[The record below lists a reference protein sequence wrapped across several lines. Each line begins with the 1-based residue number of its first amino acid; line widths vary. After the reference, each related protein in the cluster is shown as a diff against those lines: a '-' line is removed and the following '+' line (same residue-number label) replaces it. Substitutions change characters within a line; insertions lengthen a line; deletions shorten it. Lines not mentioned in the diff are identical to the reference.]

1 MRRGETKRRHLD
13 PDDLDFP
20 VYCDRCGTKFLAWMG
35 QSVVECP
42 KCGKV
47 ML

>member
-1 MRRGETKRRHLD
+1 MSRCLSCIH
-13 PDDLDFP
+13 
-20 VYCDRCGTKFLAWMG
+20 YCSACGAEIHTWMG
-35 QSVVECP
+35 MSVVECP

>member
-1 MRRGETKRRHLD
+1 MRR
-13 PDDLDFP
+13 PSYDDDDDDFTI
-20 VYCDRCGTKFLAWMG
+20 YCPECDTEIHVWMG
-35 QSVVECP
+35 MSVVECP

>member
-1 MRRGETKRRHLD
+1 MRRPSFDEH
-13 PDDLDFP
+13 DDFTI
-20 VYCDRCGTKFLAWMG
+20 YCSACGAEIHTWMG

>member
-1 MRRGETKRRHLD
+1 MRRPSFDE
-13 PDDLDFP
+13 DDDDFTI
-20 VYCDRCGTKFLAWMG
+20 YCSACGAEIHTWMG

>member
-1 MRRGETKRRHLD
+1 MKPSFD
-13 PDDLDFP
+13 DDDLDFTI
-20 VYCDRCGTKFLAWMG
+20 YCSECGAEIHTWMG